1 MVQHSIINLKSIQ
14 NNVAKHRR
22 LGRSLNI
29 DKGNCGRGPSSPTDE
44 NVERV

>member
-22 LGRSLNI
+22 SGRSLNI